1 MEERIGDLLDCV
13 LVEVEK
19 ICIAVAAGWSD
30 ASVIELQPWVNSIGT
45 SLHAGNLRP
54 RHDPR

>member
-19 ICIAVAAGWSD
+19 IYIAVAAGWSD
-30 ASVIELQPWVNSIGT
+30 ALVIEFQPLGE
-45 SLHAGNLRP
+45 LYRNLPP
-54 RHDPR
+54 RRQPEATP